1 MLANISKVFGAV
13 LLVVGLLGFVPALT
27 PDGNLLG
34 LFHVNAVHNLIHILS
49 GVAALAAGF
58 SGYKNSKLYFQVFGV
73 IYAVVAVLGVFYG
86 DNDILGL
93 VAHNMA
99 DLLLHIVIAGT
110 ALTLGFG
117 NVIKDDHRVD
127 VA

>member
-1 MLANISKVFGAV
+1 M
-13 LLVVGLLGFVPALT
+13 
-27 PDGNLLG
+27 
-34 LFHVNAVHNLIHILS
+34 S

-58 SGYKNSKLYFQVFGV
+58 SGYKSSKMYFQVFGV
-73 IYAVVAVLGVFYG
+73 IYALVAVLGVFYG

-99 DLLLHIVIAGT
+99 DLVLHVVIAAT

-117 NVIKDDHRVD
+117 NVVKDDHHTATV
-127 VA
+127 